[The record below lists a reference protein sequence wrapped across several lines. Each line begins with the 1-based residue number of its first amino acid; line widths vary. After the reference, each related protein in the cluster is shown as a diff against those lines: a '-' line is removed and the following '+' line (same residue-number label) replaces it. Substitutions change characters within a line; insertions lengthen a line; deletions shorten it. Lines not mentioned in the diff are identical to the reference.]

1 MPQNFYTNFKAKLRV
16 ECEKY
21 STDKIH
27 FAKDMWM
34 CSFFFVGVLFHL
46 FGCKNWGQVSH
57 LLTSKASGQ
66 HIPPTNSTKVGK
78 KKDIPRAK

>member
-1 MPQNFYTNFKAKLRV
+1 MKHIPQIKF
-16 ECEKY
+16 
-21 STDKIH
+21 H

-34 CSFFFVGVLFHL
+34 CSFFRSFVPSLWLQELGA
-46 FGCKNWGQVSH
+46 SH

-66 HIPPTNSTKVGK
+66 HIPPTTNSTKVGK